1 MASKRSVPML
11 MSWRQHTLTLWLLV
25 CTLFSPLSWAQ
36 VNNLDELQAQ
46 LSKHDL
52 VRGQFTQQRHL
63 EMFNQPL
70 SSQGQFVLD
79 KSHGLLWQQQ
89 TPFPVNL
96 VLTQDKLRQSFAGQ
110 APQVITAEQNPMA
123 FYFSRIFL
131 SVFHGDTSALQRQF
145 ELTLHVDDNGWQLDL
160 TPTAAPLNAVFSKIT
175 LRGNEEIDQLEL
187 VEKRGDRTDIQFSQQ
202 THTPKQL
209 SETEQ
214 KQFAF

>member
-1 MASKRSVPML
+1 ML

-89 TPFPVNL
+89 NPFPVNL

-131 SVFHGDTSALQRQF
+131 SVFHGDTSALQREF
-145 ELTLHVDDNGWQLDL
+145 ELTLH
-160 TPTAAPLNAVFSKIT
+160 IT
-175 LRGNEEIDQLEL
+175 LRGNQEIDQLEL

-202 THTPKQL
+202 THIPEQL

>member
-1 MASKRSVPML
+1 ML

-89 TPFPVNL
+89 NPFPVNL
-96 VLTQDKLRQSFAGQ
+96 VLTQDKLRQNFAGQ
-110 APQVITAEQNPMA
+110 APQVITQSKTQWR
-123 FYFSRIFL
+123 F
-131 SVFHGDTSALQRQF
+131 TSAAF
-145 ELTLHVDDNGWQLDL
+145 FSPCFMEI
-160 TPTAAPLNAVFSKIT
+160 PPLCSASSN
-175 LRGNEEIDQLEL
+175 
-187 VEKRGDRTDIQFSQQ
+187 
-202 THTPKQL
+202 
-209 SETEQ
+209 
-214 KQFAF
+214 

>member
-1 MASKRSVPML
+1 ML
-11 MSWRQHTLTLWLLV
+11 TSWRQHTLTLWLLV

-89 TPFPVNL
+89 NPFPVNL
-96 VLTQDKLRQSFAGQ
+96 VLTQDKLRQNFAGQ
-110 APQVITAEQNPMA
+110 APQVITQSKTQWR
-123 FYFSRIFL
+123 F
-131 SVFHGDTSALQRQF
+131 TSAAFFSLCF
-145 ELTLHVDDNGWQLDL
+145 MEI
-160 TPTAAPLNAVFSKIT
+160 PPLCSASSN
-175 LRGNEEIDQLEL
+175 
-187 VEKRGDRTDIQFSQQ
+187 
-202 THTPKQL
+202 
-209 SETEQ
+209 
-214 KQFAF
+214 